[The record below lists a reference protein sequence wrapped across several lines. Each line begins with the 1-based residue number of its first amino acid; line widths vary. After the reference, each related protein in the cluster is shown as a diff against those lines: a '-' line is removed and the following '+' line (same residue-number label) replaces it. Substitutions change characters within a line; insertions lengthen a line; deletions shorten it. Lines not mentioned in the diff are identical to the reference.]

1 MKVIIKTSLIFSKS
15 CFEFFSFT
23 YVPFEKSSTLKKN
36 VGGNSVQIRDTRGR
50 KALVQMDLFFFTF
63 LELKCSMDL
72 DEKEDLKL
80 RLLKF
85 QDLAA
90 SIDKLAMADIPL
102 NEIEQS
108 LAKEQMGSMDLDEKE
123 ER

>member
-1 MKVIIKTSLIFSKS
+1 
-15 CFEFFSFT
+15 
-23 YVPFEKSSTLKKN
+23 
-36 VGGNSVQIRDTRGR
+36 
-50 KALVQMDLFFFTF
+50 
-63 LELKCSMDL
+63 MDL

-90 SIDKLAMADIPL
+90 SIDKLALADIPL

>member
-1 MKVIIKTSLIFSKS
+1 M
-15 CFEFFSFT
+15 
-23 YVPFEKSSTLKKN
+23 
-36 VGGNSVQIRDTRGR
+36 QIRDTRGR
-50 KALVQMDLFFFTF
+50 KALHVQMDLFFFFTF

-72 DEKEDLKL
+72 KEKKVLKL

-85 QDLAA
+85 QNLAA
-90 SIDKLAMADIPL
+90 SIDKLALADIPL